1 MVTPGRL
8 LRRRVFLSSLLV
20 LLAALMLSGC
30 GPKPKV
36 TVAPTFKPAA
46 AKTVYIIP
54 FTAALVPESFRE
66 TVFNDFVD
74 LLNSHSRETGVTS
87 FVILKEEMKDVDP
100 AWLSGQHY
108 ISGDIWSYVEESG
121 CCATNIRVKARAY
134 LTEPGMR
141 VPSVEIF
148 LPMETFFDHDK
159 SSVERERDRLAHDI
173 ARELARRIIAPL
185 ATRR

>member
-1 MVTPGRL
+1 MTWRA
-8 LRRRVFLSSLLV
+8 FLSSLLT
-20 LLAALMLSGC
+20 LLASLAITGC

-36 TVAPTFKPAA
+36 TVAPTFKPATA
-46 AKTVYIIP
+46 QTVYIIP

-74 LLNSHSRETGVTS
+74 LLNSHRRQTGATS
-87 FVILKEEMKDVDP
+87 FVILKEEVKDVDP
-100 AWLSGQHY
+100 VWLSGQHY

-173 ARELARRIIAPL
+173 ARELARQITAPL
-185 ATRR
+185 ALHPR